1 MEATPGHALYYHAAR
16 ARGSCFWRRRKSG
29 QHPADCITGDTV
41 TGSTFCPRPVSQ
53 ASRDSSYRG
62 SADSLFVQADLPN
75 LSTGPYERSAA
86 AFRSFIGSLRKRH
99 VHQPGLVATHSRSLL
114 VKAFDFQTQRSFA
127 NNYFIMGLASAI
139 FAVVC
144 IADDYALVCIVTTG
158 QKAANLLPKDLARV
172 NTGTIGAWSGI
183 DNGRGGSHDS
193 REGTLLRLIN
203 GAVVYLCCCYMPL
216 LHVKTDSCL
225 HFALRMACLA
235 FTSIAS
241 QSLSLNQSYT
251 RHRP

>member
-1 MEATPGHALYYHAAR
+1 
-16 ARGSCFWRRRKSG
+16 
-29 QHPADCITGDTV
+29 
-41 TGSTFCPRPVSQ
+41 
-53 ASRDSSYRG
+53 
-62 SADSLFVQADLPN
+62 
-75 LSTGPYERSAA
+75 
-86 AFRSFIGSLRKRH
+86 
-99 VHQPGLVATHSRSLL
+99 
-114 VKAFDFQTQRSFA
+114 
-127 NNYFIMGLASAI
+127 MGLASAI

-216 LHVKTDSCL
+216 LHMKTDSCL

-241 QSLSLNQSYT
+241 QSLSLNQLYT